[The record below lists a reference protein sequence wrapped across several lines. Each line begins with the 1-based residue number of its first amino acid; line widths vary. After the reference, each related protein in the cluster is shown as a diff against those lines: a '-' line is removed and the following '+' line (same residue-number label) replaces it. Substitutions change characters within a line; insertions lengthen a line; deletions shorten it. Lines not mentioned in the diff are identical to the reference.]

1 MFKKIKNFIIVNF
14 LFLICI
20 GIKTN
25 ASSSEGIVKAL
36 VDTNQIR
43 IGEQFHLELNAIAYP
58 NPFENNFN
66 INVTSNLESSVRI
79 RVYDML
85 GKLIED
91 TNVESTEISN
101 YEIGNNYP
109 SGVYNVIVSQGQY
122 YANTRVI
129 KR

>member
-1 MFKKIKNFIIVNF
+1 MFNSNSVYIHHLFSHISSIII
-14 LFLICI
+14 LIYVA
-20 GIKTN
+20 KTTI
-25 ASSSEGIVKAL
+25 E
-36 VDTNQIR
+36 
-43 IGEQFHLELNAIAYP
+43 FNAIAYP

-66 INVTSNLESSVRI
+66 INITSNLESSVRI

-109 SGVYNVIVSQGQY
+109 SGVYNVIVSQGEY